1 MNTWVSL
8 SQANK
13 HQWTSTMPSHMHR
26 LYDLQRK
33 ITHAYSPCS
42 FYEVIGEFYKWNWR
56 TVWNQMS
63 VFFHLRHCHLSDGK
77 RFFLCFLIVSNDSE
91 LQQLEVNSLTD
102 NSQWKL
108 MLGKEFKGL
117 WLLER
122 DCQNQVQSMGKS
134 SHHEDYLDWGRRWVN
149 TVRDSNCETGSYLGK
164 VWCWVHYCIWWLC
177 MVNSNHQAG
186 VRNNLSHPRKSA
198 SLKFICVQIPST
210 HLHPTSIPFGS
221 WSWQFS

>member
-1 MNTWVSL
+1 MKSL
-8 SQANK
+8 E
-13 HQWTSTMPSHMHR
+13 
-26 LYDLQRK
+26 
-33 ITHAYSPCS
+33 S
-42 FYEVIGEFYKWNWR
+42 FTNETGELCGIRW
-56 TVWNQMS
+56 
-63 VFFHLRHCHLSDGK
+63 VFFSIYV

-117 WLLER
+117 WLLEH

-149 TVRDSNCETGSYLGK
+149 TVRDSNCETGSYLDK

-210 HLHPTSIPFGS
+210 HLHPNFNTIWLLILTVFLSEICLKQKFRRYLWTFEFVASEFLYLFFKYKFMGMRL
-221 WSWQFS
+221 FVLNNI